1 MHDWYPQRLEDGI
14 VSLKTEVTDSCEQQC
29 GCWELNTSA
38 LEKQS
43 VFITAKLSLQPP
55 NWIVY
60 HQKKKKMLIS
70 MKKKINPYTVIF
82 FLTV

>member
-1 MHDWYPQRLEDGI
+1 MICLNGHLYTMHDWYPQRLEDGI

-60 HQKKKKMLIS
+60 HQKKKKC
-70 MKKKINPYTVIF
+70 
-82 FLTV
+82 